1 MIIQQTITDHQRDM
15 EEMSFDNRQQLN
27 DESMEHSEN
36 EENEEMD

>member
-1 MIIQQTITDHQRDM
+1 MMIQQTITDNHFDM

-36 EENEEMD
+36 EDNELIH